1 MGKEILDQIIA
12 PLEKAPDFYLP
23 IKLLWKG
30 LKRLNKSETPS
41 LDVLTAL
48 ISCDERFVIEYSGK
62 APWEDSPDDIEQMES
77 MGYYTGPKV
86 RLKSRIPSQKDV
98 EAIALKQAQKIIDNL
113 VKAYESRPK
122 DLPEA
127 SEAELLEAMKRAKKL
142 KENLE
147 LSFKKGKNE

>member
-1 MGKEILDQIIA
+1 MSEEILNEIIA
-12 PLEKAPDFYLP
+12 PLEKAPNFYLP

-30 LKRLNKSETPS
+30 LKRMGKPELPT

-48 ISCDERFVIEYSGK
+48 ISCDERFVIEYVGK
-62 APWEDSPDDIEQMES
+62 APWENSTDDIEQMEE

-86 RLKSRIPSQKDV
+86 RLKIRVPSKKDI
-98 EAIALKQAQKIIDNL
+98 ERIALEQVQKIIDNL

-147 LSFKKGKNE
+147 LSFKEGKNE